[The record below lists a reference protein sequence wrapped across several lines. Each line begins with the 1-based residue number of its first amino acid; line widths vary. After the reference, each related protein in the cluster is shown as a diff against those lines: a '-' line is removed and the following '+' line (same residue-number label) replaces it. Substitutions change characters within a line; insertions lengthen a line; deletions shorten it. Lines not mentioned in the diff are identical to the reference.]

1 MKALARSA
9 LSTLARLAITG
20 FAFWWVLRL
29 VDLAALRRLLT
40 SANPTW
46 LGMTVAVFGVAQ
58 LGCITR
64 WWVLVPRHPA
74 LTWPFLANSF
84 FVSQLFSFILPTTV
98 GGDVVRGYD
107 LIKATGE
114 WKAPLA
120 SILGDR
126 LVGFLGFMVSA
137 LIAWLCSP
145 AARQDPL
152 VRTGFLAYCALV
164 IVTFVV
170 LGSRRVLHSL
180 LSAFSKV
187 GLGQLESHAKQFQEA
202 LRAYLREPRKLAAAF
217 GVTVVI
223 QLLAILMFATAAHA
237 LNIPVSFLYLALVV
251 PMILTVA
258 QVPVSL
264 NGWGVREAAAVT
276 LLGRVG
282 VAREGALSM
291 SLICAAMPLLTGTL
305 GGILFLLRRRRRK
318 PAP

>member
-1 MKALARSA
+1 VKALARSA

-145 AARQDPL
+145 AAFPFGRTARPWRRGGGPGTP
-152 VRTGFLAYCALV
+152 VRGTRRPSP
-164 IVTFVV
+164 
-170 LGSRRVLHSL
+170 GSLCRCGAWRR
-180 LSAFSKV
+180 
-187 GLGQLESHAKQFQEA
+187 
-202 LRAYLREPRKLAAAF
+202 
-217 GVTVVI
+217 
-223 QLLAILMFATAAHA
+223 
-237 LNIPVSFLYLALVV
+237 
-251 PMILTVA
+251 
-258 QVPVSL
+258 
-264 NGWGVREAAAVT
+264 
-276 LLGRVG
+276 GR
-282 VAREGALSM
+282 
-291 SLICAAMPLLTGTL
+291 
-305 GGILFLLRRRRRK
+305 
-318 PAP
+318 